1 MCTEYWML
9 NFDRV
14 LRGRGLGKM
23 SWQNVL
29 AKCLGQYSHPYSVL
43 NTDRTPTLLP
53 YAPSVVIS
61 QELHQDDESNKSESN
76 KSTLDFLL
84 IYLAG
89 HAIRKRSQVSRQVPS
104 IVHPVFS
111 PQLLDTID
119 AAAND
124 ACLLL
129 KPKMSKDAF
138 SSLHDG

>member
-1 MCTEYWML
+1 ML
-9 NFDRV
+9 NFDTA
-14 LRGRGLGKM
+14 GRR

-29 AKCLGQYSHPYSVL
+29 AKCLLANIPTPTRYLKP
-43 NTDRTPTLLP
+43 TRTPALLP

-61 QELHQDDESNKSESN
+61 QELHQDESNKSESN

-111 PQLLDTID
+111 PQLLDTFD
-119 AAAND
+119 DAAND